1 MNKIFRD
8 IANFLNGKKYLLPS
22 FYGRGIGVGL
32 LLCLLPLTS
41 IAQSSA
47 VKKAAKS
54 MFKLTTFDA
63 NGNLLHTGYGAF
75 VDANGTCLATW
86 EAFIGASKAN
96 IIDAQGR
103 KYDVECL
110 IGANEI
116 YNVSKFKVTVPAE
129 KKMAITPIAIA
140 QTKIE
145 AGGES
150 WLIEYDIKN
159 PTIKKYQPSKV
170 ESFQNNLPYYI
181 YEQSASDELAG
192 SPFLNNNGDLLGL
205 MQPAKK
211 RTDVYC
217 PSAQYAMSMTVSGF
231 TSKQATMR
239 LTQMRVALPDDFDQA
254 VVALFMNQGS
264 NANDNIIG
272 MSDEFISKF
281 PTASEG
287 YNSKALYLSD
297 KGQFAEAAKVME
309 EAIEKCEKK
318 DEPHFDY
325 SKIIYNKLLY
335 SNDSTFT
342 EWTLDKALAEA
353 DAAMAANPLP
363 VYNLHKG
370 KILYTAKRY
379 DEAYNVF
386 IDVSKTNMRSA
397 ECFYNASL
405 CLQANNAEKEKVIEM
420 LDSAVAFFPQ
430 PYKIDAAPYFM
441 IRGKYLD
448 DNGMYRKAV
457 ADYNEYEKLMGKMVN
472 GNFFY
477 LKEQAE
483 LKAKLY
489 QPALEDIDKAINL
502 SPKEQLYYAEKA
514 MLLVRVNKIEEGMAA
529 AQLCMTRFP
538 DYGDGHAVYGLA
550 QILQGKKKDGIAT
563 LGKAKELGSEMA
575 GTLMEKYAK

>member
-1 MNKIFRD
+1 MPFM
-8 IANFLNGKKYLLPS
+8 AM
-22 FYGRGIGVGL
+22 
-32 LLCLLPLTS
+32 
-41 IAQSSA
+41 AQSSA

-103 KYDVECL
+103 KYDVDCL

-116 YNVSKFKVTVPAE
+116 YNVSKFKVVVPEE
-129 KKMAITPIAIA
+129 KKMAITPITIA

-145 AGGES
+145 AGNDS
-150 WLIEYDIKN
+150 WFIEYDIKN
-159 PTIKKYQPSKV
+159 PVIKKYQPSKV
-170 ESFQNNLPYYI
+170 ESFQNDLPYYI
-181 YEQSASDELAG
+181 YEQTAPDELAG
-192 SPFLNNNGDLLGL
+192 SPFLNNNGELLGL

-211 RTDVYC
+211 RTDIYC

-264 NANDNIIG
+264 NANDNILG
-272 MSDEFISKF
+272 MADEFISKF

-287 YNSKALYLSD
+287 YNSKALYLTD

-309 EAIEKCEKK
+309 EGIEKCEKK

-325 SKIIYNKLLY
+325 SKLIFNKLLY
-335 SNDSTFT
+335 STDSTFT
-342 EWTLDKALAEA
+342 DWTLDKAIAEV
-353 DAAMAANPLP
+353 DAAMGVNPLP

-379 DEAYNVF
+379 DEAYNIF
-386 IDVSKTNMRSA
+386 LDVSKTNMRSA

-405 CLQANNAEKEKVIEM
+405 CLQANNAPKEKVVEM
-420 LDSAVAFFPQ
+420 LDSAIACLPQ
-430 PYKIDAAPYFM
+430 PYKADAAPFLM

-457 ADYNEYEKLMGKMVN
+457 ADYNEYEKLMGQMLN
-472 GNFFY
+472 GKFFY

-489 QPALEDIDKAINL
+489 QPALDDIDKAITLAPN
-502 SPKEQLYYAEKA
+502 EQLYYAEKA
-514 MLLVRVNKIEEGMAA
+514 MLQVRVNKIDEGMAT

-550 QILQGKKKDGIAT
+550 QILKGKKKEGMST
-563 LGKAKELGSEMA
+563 LEKAKELGSDMA
-575 GTLMEKYAK
+575 EPLIEKYSK

>member
-1 MNKIFRD
+1 MKKITIF
-8 IANFLNGKKYLLPS
+8 IT
-22 FYGRGIGVGL
+22 L
-32 LLCLLPLTS
+32 LLMPFMAM
-41 IAQSSA
+41 AQSAA

-54 MFKLTTFDA
+54 MFKLTTFDS

-103 KYDVECL
+103 KYDVDCL

-116 YNVSKFKVTVPAE
+116 YNVSKFKVVVPEE

-145 AGGES
+145 AGSDS

-159 PTIKKYQPSKV
+159 PVIKKYQPSKV
-170 ESFQNNLPYYI
+170 ESFQNDLPYYI
-181 YEQSASDELAG
+181 YEQTAPDELAG
-192 SPFLNNNGDLLGL
+192 SPFLNNNGELLGL

-211 RTDVYC
+211 RTDIYC

-264 NANDNIIG
+264 NANDNILG
-272 MSDEFISKF
+272 MADEFISKF

-287 YNSKALYLSD
+287 YNSKALYLTD

-309 EAIEKCEKK
+309 EGIEKCEKK

-325 SKIIYNKLLY
+325 SKLILNKLLY
-335 SNDSTFT
+335 STDSTFT
-342 EWTLDKALAEA
+342 DWTLDKAIAEV
-353 DAAMAANPLP
+353 DAAMGVNPLP

-379 DEAYNVF
+379 DEAYNIF
-386 IDVSKTNMRSA
+386 LEVSKTNMRSA

-405 CLQANNAEKEKVIEM
+405 CLQANNAPKEKVVEM
-420 LDSAVAFFPQ
+420 LDSAIACLPQ
-430 PYKIDAAPYFM
+430 PYKADAAPFLM

-457 ADYNEYEKLMGKMVN
+457 ADYNEYEKIMGQMLN
-472 GNFFY
+472 GKFFY

-489 QPALEDIDKAINL
+489 QPALDDIDKAITLAPN
-502 SPKEQLYYAEKA
+502 EQLYYAEKA
-514 MLLVRVNKIEEGMAA
+514 MLQVRVNKIDEGMAT

-550 QILQGKKKDGIAT
+550 QILKGKKKEGMST
-563 LGKAKELGSEMA
+563 LEKAKELGSDMA
-575 GTLMEKYAK
+575 EPLIEKYSK

>member
-1 MNKIFRD
+1 MKKLTIFL
-8 IANFLNGKKYLLPS
+8 AFL
-22 FYGRGIGVGL
+22 
-32 LLCLLPLTS
+32 LTPFMAT
-41 IAQSSA
+41 AQSSA

-75 VDANGTCLATW
+75 VDADGTCLANW

-103 KYDVECL
+103 KYDVDCL

-116 YNVSKFKVTVPAE
+116 YNVSKFKVVVPAE
-129 KKMAITPIAIA
+129 KKMAITPITIA
-140 QTKIE
+140 QTKID

-150 WLIEYDIKN
+150 WLIEYDIKA
-159 PTIKKYQPSKV
+159 PAIKKYQPTKV
-170 ESFQNNLPYYI
+170 ESFQNDLPYYI
-181 YEQSASDELAG
+181 YEQTAADELAG
-192 SPFLNNNGDLLGL
+192 SPFLNSNGELLGL

-211 RTDVYC
+211 RTDIYC

-239 LTQMRVALPDDFDQA
+239 LTQMRVALPDDYDQA
-254 VVALFMNQGS
+254 VVALYMNQS
-264 NANDNIIG
+264 NHTNDNILG
-272 MSDEFISKF
+272 MANEFISKF

-287 YNSKALYLSD
+287 YNAKAIHFVD
-297 KGQFAEAAKVME
+297 KNQFADAAQVME

-318 DEPHFDY
+318 DEAHFDY
-325 SKIIYNKLLY
+325 SKLIFNKVVY

-342 EWTLDKALAEA
+342 DWTLDKAISEV
-353 DAAMAANPLP
+353 DAAMAVNPLP

-370 KILYTAKRY
+370 KILYTDKKY
-379 DEAYNVF
+379 DDAYNIF

-405 CLQANNAEKEKVIEM
+405 CLQANNAPQEKILEM
-420 LDSAVAFFPQ
+420 LDSAVACFSQ
-430 PYKIDAAPYFM
+430 PYKQDAALYLM
-441 IRGKYLD
+441 LRGKHLD
-448 DNGMYRKAV
+448 DHGMYRKAV
-457 ADYNEYEKLMGKMVN
+457 NDYNEYEKIMGQMLN
-472 GNFFY
+472 GNFYY

-489 QPALEDIDKAINL
+489 QQALEDIDKAITR

-514 MLLVRVNKIEEGMAA
+514 MLQVRVNKLDEGMAT

-550 QILQGKKKDGIAT
+550 QILQGKKKEGLT
-563 LGKAKELGSEMA
+563 NLQKAKNLGSEMA
-575 GTLMEKYAK
+575 EPLIEKYSK

>member
-1 MNKIFRD
+1 
-8 IANFLNGKKYLLPS
+8 
-22 FYGRGIGVGL
+22 
-32 LLCLLPLTS
+32 
-41 IAQSSA
+41 
-47 VKKAAKS
+47 

-103 KYDVECL
+103 KYDVDCL

-116 YNVSKFKVTVPAE
+116 YNVSKFKVVVPEE

-145 AGGES
+145 AGSDS

-159 PTIKKYQPSKV
+159 PVIKKYQPSKV
-170 ESFQNNLPYYI
+170 ESFQNDLPYYI
-181 YEQSASDELAG
+181 YEQTASDELAG
-192 SPFLNNNGDLLGL
+192 SPFLNNNGELLGL

-211 RTDVYC
+211 RTDIYC

-231 TSKQATMR
+231 TSKQATIR
-239 LTQMRVALPDDFDQA
+239 LTQMRVALPDDFNQA

-264 NANDNIIG
+264 NANDNILG
-272 MSDEFISKF
+272 MADEFISKF

-287 YNSKALYLSD
+287 YNSKVLYLSN
-297 KGQFAEAAKVME
+297 KGQFAEAARVME
-309 EAIEKCEKK
+309 EGIEKCEKK

-325 SKIIYNKLLY
+325 SKIIFNKLLY

-342 EWTLDKALAEA
+342 EWTLDKAIAEV
-353 DAAMAANPLP
+353 DAAMGVNPLP

-379 DEAYNVF
+379 DEAYNIF
-386 IDVSKTNMRSA
+386 IDVTKTNMRSA

-405 CLQANNAEKEKVIEM
+405 CLQANNAPKEKVIEM
-420 LDSAVAFFPQ
+420 LDSAVACFPQ
-430 PYKIDAAPYFM
+430 PYKADAAPYLM

-448 DNGMYRKAV
+448 DNGMYRKAA
-457 ADYNEYEKLMGKMVN
+457 ADYSEYEKLMGQMLN
-472 GNFFY
+472 GKFFY

-489 QPALEDIDKAINL
+489 QPALDDIDKAITLAPN
-502 SPKEQLYYAEKA
+502 EQLYYAEKA
-514 MLLVRVNKIEEGMAA
+514 MLQVRVNKIDEGMAT

-538 DYGDGHAVYGLA
+538 EYGDAHAVYGLA
-550 QILQGKKKDGIAT
+550 QILKGKKKEGLAT
-563 LGKAKELGSEMA
+563 LEKAKELGSEMA
-575 GTLMEKYAK
+575 EPLMEKYSK

>member
-1 MNKIFRD
+1 MKKITIF
-8 IANFLNGKKYLLPS
+8 IT
-22 FYGRGIGVGL
+22 L
-32 LLCLLPLTS
+32 LLMPFMAM
-41 IAQSSA
+41 AQSSA

-103 KYDVECL
+103 KYDVDCL

-116 YNVSKFKVTVPAE
+116 YNVSKFKVMVPE
-129 KKMAITPIAIA
+129 DKKMAITPITIA

-145 AGGES
+145 AGNDS
-150 WLIEYDIKN
+150 WFIEYDIKN
-159 PTIKKYQPSKV
+159 PVIKKYQPSKV
-170 ESFQNNLPYYI
+170 ESFQNDLPYYI
-181 YEQSASDELAG
+181 YEQTAPDELAG
-192 SPFLNNNGDLLGL
+192 SPFLNNNGELLGL

-211 RTDVYC
+211 RTDIYC

-239 LTQMRVALPDDFDQA
+239 LTQMRVALPDNFDQA

-264 NANDNIIG
+264 NANDNILG
-272 MSDEFISKF
+272 MADEFISKF

-287 YNSKALYLSD
+287 YNSKALYLTD

-309 EAIEKCEKK
+309 EGIEKCEKK

-325 SKIIYNKLLY
+325 SKLIFNKLLY
-335 SNDSTFT
+335 STDSTFT
-342 EWTLDKALAEA
+342 DWTLDKAIAEV
-353 DAAMAANPLP
+353 DAAMGVNPLP

-379 DEAYNVF
+379 DEAYNIF
-386 IDVSKTNMRSA
+386 LDVSKTNMRSA

-405 CLQANNAEKEKVIEM
+405 CLQANNAPKEKVVEM
-420 LDSAVAFFPQ
+420 LDSAIACLPQ
-430 PYKIDAAPYFM
+430 PYKADAAPFLM

-457 ADYNEYEKLMGKMVN
+457 ADYNEYEKLMGKMLN
-472 GNFFY
+472 GKFFY

-489 QPALEDIDKAINL
+489 QPALDDIDKAITLAPN
-502 SPKEQLYYAEKA
+502 EQLYYAEKA
-514 MLLVRVNKIEEGMAA
+514 MLQVRVNKIDEGMAT

-550 QILQGKKKDGIAT
+550 QILKGKKKEGMST
-563 LGKAKELGSEMA
+563 LAKAKELGSDMA
-575 GTLMEKYAK
+575 EPLIEKYSK

>member
-1 MNKIFRD
+1 MKKISK
-8 IANFLNGKKYLLPS
+8 ILSKKYFFLRLWSFLILLT
-22 FYGRGIGVGL
+22 
-32 LLCLLPLTS
+32 LLPLTS
-41 IAQSSA
+41 TAQSSA

-103 KYDVECL
+103 KYDVDCL

-116 YNVSKFKVTVPAE
+116 YNVSKFKVVVPEE

-145 AGGES
+145 AGSDS

-159 PTIKKYQPSKV
+159 PIIKKYQPSKV
-170 ESFQNNLPYYI
+170 ESFQNDLPYYI
-181 YEQSASDELAG
+181 YEQTASDELAG
-192 SPFLNNNGDLLGL
+192 SPFLNSNGELLGL

-211 RTDVYC
+211 RTDIYC

-254 VVALFMNQGS
+254 VVALFMNQGN
-264 NANDNIIG
+264 NANDNILG
-272 MSDEFISKF
+272 MADEFISKF

-287 YNSKALYLSD
+287 YNSKALYLTD
-297 KGQFAEAAKVME
+297 KGKFAEAAQVME
-309 EAIEKCEKK
+309 EGIEKCEKK

-325 SKIIYNKLLY
+325 SKLIFNKLLY

-342 EWTLDKALAEA
+342 EWNLDKAIAEV
-353 DAAMAANPLP
+353 DAAMGVNPLP

-379 DEAYNVF
+379 DEAYNIF
-386 IDVSKTNMRSA
+386 LDVTKTNMRSA

-405 CLQANNAEKEKVIEM
+405 CLQANNAPKEKVIEM
-420 LDSAVAFFPQ
+420 LDSAVACYPQ
-430 PYKIDAAPYFM
+430 PYKADAAPYLM

-448 DNGMYRKAV
+448 DNGMYRKAA
-457 ADYNEYEKLMGKMVN
+457 ADYSEYEKLMGQMLN
-472 GNFFY
+472 GKFFY

-489 QPALEDIDKAINL
+489 QPALDDIDKAITLAPN
-502 SPKEQLYYAEKA
+502 EQLYYAEKA
-514 MLLVRVNKIEEGMAA
+514 MLQVRVNKIDEGMAT

-538 DYGDGHAVYGLA
+538 DYGDAHAVYGLA
-550 QILQGKKKDGIAT
+550 QILKGKKKEGLAT
-563 LGKAKELGSEMA
+563 LEKAKELGSEMA
-575 GTLMEKYAK
+575 EPLIEKYSK

>member
-1 MNKIFRD
+1 MKKISKILSIKFPLGGLGG
-8 IANFLNGKKYLLPS
+8 F
-22 FYGRGIGVGL
+22 L

-41 IAQSSA
+41 MAQSSA

-116 YNVSKFKVTVPAE
+116 YNVSKFKVVVPTE

-140 QTKIE
+140 QTKID

-159 PTIKKYQPSKV
+159 PVIKKYQPSKV
-170 ESFQNNLPYYI
+170 ESFQNDLPYYI
-181 YEQSASDELAG
+181 YEQTASDELAG
-192 SPFLNNNGDLLGL
+192 SPFLNSNGELLGL

-211 RTDVYC
+211 RTDIYC

-239 LTQMRVALPDDFDQA
+239 LTKMRVALPDDFEQA
-254 VVALFMNQGS
+254 VVALYMNQGNNT
-264 NANDNIIG
+264 NANILG
-272 MSDEFISKF
+272 MADEFISKF

-309 EAIEKCEKK
+309 EGIEKCEKK

-325 SKIIYNKLLY
+325 SKLIFNKLLY

-342 EWTLDKALAEA
+342 DWTLDKAIAET
-353 DAAMAANPLP
+353 DAAMSVNPLP

-370 KILYTAKRY
+370 KILYTAKKY
-379 DEAYNVF
+379 DEAYNIF
-386 IDVSKTNMRSA
+386 LDVTKTNMRSA
-397 ECFYNASL
+397 DCFYNASL
-405 CLQANNAEKEKVIEM
+405 CLQANNAPKEKVIEM

-430 PYKIDAAPYFM
+430 PYKADAAPYLM
-441 IRGKYLD
+441 LRGKYLD

-457 ADYNEYEKLMGKMVN
+457 ADYTEYEKLMGNMVN

-489 QPALEDIDKAINL
+489 QPALDDIDKAIAL

-514 MLLVRVNKIEEGMAA
+514 MLQVRVNKIDEGMAT
-529 AQLCMTRFP
+529 AQLCMSRFP

-550 QILQGKKKDGIAT
+550 QILKGKKKEGIAT
-563 LGKAKELGSEMA
+563 LEKAKELGSEMA
-575 GTLMEKYAK
+575 EPLMEKYAK

>member
-1 MNKIFRD
+1 MKKISKILSIKFP
-8 IANFLNGKKYLLPS
+8 LGGLGS
-22 FYGRGIGVGL
+22 FL
-32 LLCLLPLTS
+32 LLSLLPLTS
-41 IAQSSA
+41 MAQSSA

-116 YNVSKFKVTVPAE
+116 YNVSKFKVTVPTE

-159 PTIKKYQPSKV
+159 PVIKKYQPSKV
-170 ESFQNNLPYYI
+170 ESFQNDLPYYI
-181 YEQSASDELAG
+181 YEQTASDELAG
-192 SPFLNNNGDLLGL
+192 SPFLNSNGELLGL

-239 LTQMRVALPDDFDQA
+239 LTKMRVALPDDFEQA
-254 VVALFMNQGS
+254 VVALYMNQG
-264 NANDNIIG
+264 NNTNDNILG
-272 MSDEFISKF
+272 MADEFISKF

-309 EAIEKCEKK
+309 EGIEKCEKK

-325 SKIIYNKLLY
+325 SKLIFNKLLY

-342 EWTLDKALAEA
+342 DWTLDKAIAEA
-353 DAAMAANPLP
+353 DAAMSVNPLP

-370 KILYTAKRY
+370 KILYTAKKY
-379 DEAYNVF
+379 DEAYNIF
-386 IDVSKTNMRSA
+386 LDVTKTNMRSA
-397 ECFYNASL
+397 DCFYNASL
-405 CLQANNAEKEKVIEM
+405 CLQANNAPKEKVIEM

-430 PYKIDAAPYFM
+430 PYKADAAPYLM
-441 IRGKYLD
+441 LRGKYLD

-457 ADYNEYEKLMGKMVN
+457 ADYTEYEKLMGNMVN

-489 QPALEDIDKAINL
+489 QPALDDIDKAIAL

-514 MLLVRVNKIEEGMAA
+514 MLQVRVNKIDEGMAT
-529 AQLCMTRFP
+529 AQLCMSRFP

-550 QILQGKKKDGIAT
+550 QILKGKKKEGMAT
-563 LGKAKELGSEMA
+563 LEKAKELGSEMA
-575 GTLMEKYAK
+575 EPLMEKYSK

>member
-1 MNKIFRD
+1 MPFM
-8 IANFLNGKKYLLPS
+8 AM
-22 FYGRGIGVGL
+22 
-32 LLCLLPLTS
+32 
-41 IAQSSA
+41 AQSAA

-54 MFKLTTFDA
+54 MFKLTTFDS

-103 KYDVECL
+103 KYDVDCL

-116 YNVSKFKVTVPAE
+116 YNVSKFKVVVPEE

-145 AGGES
+145 AGSDS

-159 PTIKKYQPSKV
+159 PVIKKYQPSKV
-170 ESFQNNLPYYI
+170 ESFQNDLPYYI
-181 YEQSASDELAG
+181 YEQTASDELAG
-192 SPFLNNNGDLLGL
+192 SPFLNTNGELLGL

-211 RTDVYC
+211 RTDIYC

-254 VVALFMNQGS
+254 VVALFMNQGN
-264 NANDNIIG
+264 NANDNILG
-272 MSDEFISKF
+272 MADEFIRKF

-287 YNSKALYLSD
+287 YNSKALYLTD
-297 KGQFAEAAKVME
+297 KGKFAEAAQVME
-309 EAIEKCEKK
+309 EGIEKCEKK

-325 SKIIYNKLLY
+325 SKLIFNKLLY
-335 SNDSTFT
+335 STDSTFT
-342 EWTLDKALAEA
+342 DWTLDKAIAEV
-353 DAAMAANPLP
+353 DAAMGVNPLP

-379 DEAYNVF
+379 DEAYNIF
-386 IDVSKTNMRSA
+386 LDVTKTNMRSA

-405 CLQANNAEKEKVIEM
+405 CLQANNAPKEKVVEM
-420 LDSAVAFFPQ
+420 LDSAVACFPQ
-430 PYKIDAAPYFM
+430 PYKADAAPYLM

-448 DNGMYRKAV
+448 DNGMYRKAA
-457 ADYNEYEKLMGKMVN
+457 ADYSEYEKLMGQMLN
-472 GNFFY
+472 GKFFY

-489 QPALEDIDKAINL
+489 QPALDDIDKAITLAPN
-502 SPKEQLYYAEKA
+502 EQLYYAEKA
-514 MLLVRVNKIEEGMAA
+514 MLQVRVNKIDEGMAT

-538 DYGDGHAVYGLA
+538 EYGDAHAVYGLA
-550 QILQGKKKDGIAT
+550 QILKGKKKEGMAT
-563 LGKAKELGSEMA
+563 LEKAKKLGSEMA
-575 GTLMEKYAK
+575 EPLMEKYSK

>member
-1 MNKIFRD
+1 MKKITIF
-8 IANFLNGKKYLLPS
+8 IT
-22 FYGRGIGVGL
+22 L
-32 LLCLLPLTS
+32 LLMPFMAM
-41 IAQSSA
+41 AQSSA

-103 KYDVECL
+103 KYDVDCL

-116 YNVSKFKVTVPAE
+116 YNVSKFKVVVPEE
-129 KKMAITPIAIA
+129 KKMAITPITIA

-145 AGGES
+145 AGNDS
-150 WLIEYDIKN
+150 WFIEYDIKN
-159 PTIKKYQPSKV
+159 PVIKKYQPSKV
-170 ESFQNNLPYYI
+170 ESFQNDLPYYI
-181 YEQSASDELAG
+181 YEQTAPDELAG
-192 SPFLNNNGDLLGL
+192 SPFLNNNGELLGL

-211 RTDVYC
+211 RTDIYC

-264 NANDNIIG
+264 NANDNILG
-272 MSDEFISKF
+272 MADEFISKF

-287 YNSKALYLSD
+287 YNSKALYLTD
-297 KGQFAEAAKVME
+297 NGQFAEAAKVME
-309 EAIEKCEKK
+309 EGIEKCEKK

-325 SKIIYNKLLY
+325 SKLIFNKLLY
-335 SNDSTFT
+335 STDSTFT
-342 EWTLDKALAEA
+342 DWTLDKAIAEV
-353 DAAMAANPLP
+353 DAAMGVNPLP

-379 DEAYNVF
+379 DEAYNIF
-386 IDVSKTNMRSA
+386 LEVSKTNMRSA

-405 CLQANNAEKEKVIEM
+405 CLQANNAPKEKVVEM
-420 LDSAVAFFPQ
+420 LDSAIACLPQ
-430 PYKIDAAPYFM
+430 PYKADAAPFLM

-457 ADYNEYEKLMGKMVN
+457 ADYNEYEKLMGKMLN
-472 GNFFY
+472 GKFFY

-489 QPALEDIDKAINL
+489 QPALDDIDKAISLAPN
-502 SPKEQLYYAEKA
+502 EQLYYAEKA
-514 MLLVRVNKIEEGMAA
+514 MLQVRVNKIDEGMAT
-529 AQLCMTRFP
+529 AQLCMSRFP

-550 QILQGKKKDGIAT
+550 QILKGKKKEGMST
-563 LGKAKELGSEMA
+563 LAKAKELGSDMA
-575 GTLMEKYAK
+575 EPLIEKYSK

>member
-1 MNKIFRD
+1 MKKITIF
-8 IANFLNGKKYLLPS
+8 IT
-22 FYGRGIGVGL
+22 L
-32 LLCLLPLTS
+32 LLMPFMAM
-41 IAQSSA
+41 AQSSA

-103 KYDVECL
+103 KYDVDCL

-116 YNVSKFKVTVPAE
+116 YNVSKFKVVVPEE
-129 KKMAITPIAIA
+129 KKMAITPITIA

-145 AGGES
+145 AGNDS
-150 WLIEYDIKN
+150 WFIEYDIKN
-159 PTIKKYQPSKV
+159 PVIKKYQPSKV
-170 ESFQNNLPYYI
+170 ESFQNDLPYYI
-181 YEQSASDELAG
+181 YEQTAPDELAG
-192 SPFLNNNGDLLGL
+192 SPFLNNNGELLGL

-211 RTDVYC
+211 RTDIYC

-239 LTQMRVALPDDFDQA
+239 LTQMRVALPDNFDQA

-264 NANDNIIG
+264 NANDNILG
-272 MSDEFISKF
+272 MADEFISKF

-287 YNSKALYLSD
+287 YNSKALYLTD

-309 EAIEKCEKK
+309 EGIEKCEKK

-325 SKIIYNKLLY
+325 SKLIFNKLLY
-335 SNDSTFT
+335 STDSTFT
-342 EWTLDKALAEA
+342 DWTLDKAIAEV
-353 DAAMAANPLP
+353 DAAMGVNPLP

-379 DEAYNVF
+379 DEAYNIF
-386 IDVSKTNMRSA
+386 LEVSKTNMRSA

-405 CLQANNAEKEKVIEM
+405 CLQANNAPKEKVVEM
-420 LDSAVAFFPQ
+420 LDSAIACLPQ
-430 PYKIDAAPYFM
+430 PYKADAAPFLM

-457 ADYNEYEKLMGKMVN
+457 ADYNEYEKLMGKMLN
-472 GNFFY
+472 GKFFY

-489 QPALEDIDKAINL
+489 QPALDDIDKAISLAPN
-502 SPKEQLYYAEKA
+502 EQLYYAEKA
-514 MLLVRVNKIEEGMAA
+514 MLQVRVNKIDEGMAT
-529 AQLCMTRFP
+529 AQLCMSRFP

-550 QILQGKKKDGIAT
+550 QILKGKKKEGMST
-563 LGKAKELGSEMA
+563 LEKAKELGSDMA
-575 GTLMEKYAK
+575 EPLIEKYSK

>member
-1 MNKIFRD
+1 MPFM
-8 IANFLNGKKYLLPS
+8 AM
-22 FYGRGIGVGL
+22 
-32 LLCLLPLTS
+32 
-41 IAQSSA
+41 AQSSA

-103 KYDVECL
+103 KYDVDCL

-116 YNVSKFKVTVPAE
+116 YNVSKFKVVVPEE

-145 AGGES
+145 AGSDS
-150 WLIEYDIKN
+150 WFIEYDIKN
-159 PTIKKYQPSKV
+159 PVIKKYQPSKV
-170 ESFQNNLPYYI
+170 ESFQNDLPYYI
-181 YEQSASDELAG
+181 YEQTAPDELAG
-192 SPFLNNNGDLLGL
+192 SPFLNNNGELLGL

-211 RTDVYC
+211 RTDIYC

-231 TSKQATMR
+231 TSKQATIR
-239 LTQMRVALPDDFDQA
+239 LTQMRVALPDDFNQA

-264 NANDNIIG
+264 NANDNILG
-272 MSDEFISKF
+272 MADEFISKF

-287 YNSKALYLSD
+287 YNSKALYLSN
-297 KGQFAEAAKVME
+297 KGQFAEAARVME
-309 EAIEKCEKK
+309 EGIEKCEKK

-325 SKIIYNKLLY
+325 SKIIFNKLLY

-342 EWTLDKALAEA
+342 EWTPDKAIAEV
-353 DAAMAANPLP
+353 DAAMGVNPLP

-379 DEAYNVF
+379 DEAYNIF
-386 IDVSKTNMRSA
+386 IDVTKTNMRSA

-405 CLQANNAEKEKVIEM
+405 CLQANNAPKEKVIEM
-420 LDSAVAFFPQ
+420 LDSAVACFPQ
-430 PYKIDAAPYFM
+430 PYKADAAPYLM

-448 DNGMYRKAV
+448 DNGMYRKAA
-457 ADYNEYEKLMGKMVN
+457 ADYSEYEKLMGQMLN
-472 GNFFY
+472 GKFFY

-489 QPALEDIDKAINL
+489 QPALDDIDKAITLAPN
-502 SPKEQLYYAEKA
+502 EQLYYAEKA
-514 MLLVRVNKIEEGMAA
+514 MLQVRVNKIDEGMAT

-538 DYGDGHAVYGLA
+538 EYGDAHAVYGLA
-550 QILQGKKKDGIAT
+550 QILKGKKKEGLAT
-563 LGKAKELGSEMA
+563 LEKAKELGSEMA
-575 GTLMEKYAK
+575 EPLMEKYSK

>member
-1 MNKIFRD
+1 MKKITIF
-8 IANFLNGKKYLLPS
+8 IT
-22 FYGRGIGVGL
+22 L
-32 LLCLLPLTS
+32 LLMPFMAM
-41 IAQSSA
+41 AQSAA

-63 NGNLLHTGYGAF
+63 SGNLLHTGYGAF

-103 KYDVECL
+103 KYDVDCL

-116 YNVSKFKVTVPAE
+116 YNVSKFKVVVPEE

-145 AGGES
+145 AGSDS

-159 PTIKKYQPSKV
+159 PVIKKYQPSKV
-170 ESFQNNLPYYI
+170 ESFQNDLPYYI
-181 YEQSASDELAG
+181 YEQTASDELAG
-192 SPFLNNNGDLLGL
+192 SPFLNTNGELLGL

-211 RTDVYC
+211 RTDIYC

-264 NANDNIIG
+264 NANDNILG
-272 MSDEFISKF
+272 MADEFISKF

-287 YNSKALYLSD
+287 YNSKALYLTD
-297 KGQFAEAAKVME
+297 KGKFAEAAQVME
-309 EAIEKCEKK
+309 EGIEKCEKK

-325 SKIIYNKLLY
+325 SKLIFNKLLY
-335 SNDSTFT
+335 STDSTFT
-342 EWTLDKALAEA
+342 EWTLDKAIAEV
-353 DAAMAANPLP
+353 DAAMSVNQLP

-379 DEAYNVF
+379 DEAYNIF
-386 IDVSKTNMRSA
+386 LDVTKTNMRSA

-405 CLQANNAEKEKVIEM
+405 CLQANNAPKEKVVEM
-420 LDSAVAFFPQ
+420 LDSAVACFPQ
-430 PYKIDAAPYFM
+430 PYKADAAPYLM

-448 DNGMYRKAV
+448 DNGIYRRAV
-457 ADYNEYEKLMGKMVN
+457 ADYNEYEKLMGQMLN
-472 GNFFY
+472 GKFFY

-489 QPALEDIDKAINL
+489 QPALDDIDKAITLAPN
-502 SPKEQLYYAEKA
+502 EQLYYAEKA
-514 MLLVRVNKIEEGMAA
+514 MLQVRVNKIDEGMAT

-538 DYGDGHAVYGLA
+538 DYGDAHAVYGLA
-550 QILQGKKKDGIAT
+550 QILKGKKKEGLAT
-563 LGKAKELGSEMA
+563 LEKAKELGSEMA
-575 GTLMEKYAK
+575 EPLMEKYSK

>member
-1 MNKIFRD
+1 MKKITIF
-8 IANFLNGKKYLLPS
+8 IT
-22 FYGRGIGVGL
+22 L
-32 LLCLLPLTS
+32 LLMPFMAM
-41 IAQSSA
+41 AQSSA

-103 KYDVECL
+103 KYDVDCL

-116 YNVSKFKVTVPAE
+116 YNVSKFKVVVPEE
-129 KKMAITPIAIA
+129 KKMAITPITIA

-145 AGGES
+145 AGNDS
-150 WLIEYDIKN
+150 WFIEYDIKN
-159 PTIKKYQPSKV
+159 PVIKKYQPSKV
-170 ESFQNNLPYYI
+170 ESFQNDLPYYI
-181 YEQSASDELAG
+181 YEQTAPDELAG
-192 SPFLNNNGDLLGL
+192 SPFLNNNGELLGL

-211 RTDVYC
+211 RTDIYC

-264 NANDNIIG
+264 NANDNILG
-272 MSDEFISKF
+272 MADEFISKF

-287 YNSKALYLSD
+287 YNSKALYLTD

-309 EAIEKCEKK
+309 EGIEKCEKK

-325 SKIIYNKLLY
+325 SKLIFNKLLY
-335 SNDSTFT
+335 STDSTFT
-342 EWTLDKALAEA
+342 DWTLDKAIAEV
-353 DAAMAANPLP
+353 DAAMDVNPLP

-379 DEAYNVF
+379 DEAYNIF
-386 IDVSKTNMRSA
+386 LEVSKTNMRSA

-405 CLQANNAEKEKVIEM
+405 CLQANNAPKEKVVEM
-420 LDSAVAFFPQ
+420 LDSAIACLPQ
-430 PYKIDAAPYFM
+430 PYKADAAPFLM

-457 ADYNEYEKLMGKMVN
+457 ADYNEYEKLMGKMLN
-472 GNFFY
+472 GKFFY

-489 QPALEDIDKAINL
+489 QPALDDIDKAITLAPN
-502 SPKEQLYYAEKA
+502 EQLYYAEKA
-514 MLLVRVNKIEEGMAA
+514 MLQVRVNKIDEGMAT

-550 QILQGKKKDGIAT
+550 QILKGKKKEGMST
-563 LGKAKELGSEMA
+563 LAKAKELGSDMA
-575 GTLMEKYAK
+575 EPLIEKYSK

>member
-1 MNKIFRD
+1 MKKITIF
-8 IANFLNGKKYLLPS
+8 IT
-22 FYGRGIGVGL
+22 L
-32 LLCLLPLTS
+32 LLMPFMAM
-41 IAQSSA
+41 AQSSA

-103 KYDVECL
+103 KYDVDCL

-116 YNVSKFKVTVPAE
+116 YNVSKFKVVVPEE
-129 KKMAITPIAIA
+129 KKMAITPITIA

-145 AGGES
+145 AGNDS
-150 WLIEYDIKN
+150 WFIEYDIKN
-159 PTIKKYQPSKV
+159 PVIKKYQPSKV
-170 ESFQNNLPYYI
+170 ESFQNDLPYYI
-181 YEQSASDELAG
+181 YEQTAPDELAG
-192 SPFLNNNGDLLGL
+192 SPFLNNNGELLGL

-239 LTQMRVALPDDFDQA
+239 LTQMRVALPDNFDQA

-264 NANDNIIG
+264 NANDNILG
-272 MSDEFISKF
+272 MADEFISKF

-287 YNSKALYLSD
+287 YNSKALYLTD

-309 EAIEKCEKK
+309 EGIEKCEKK

-325 SKIIYNKLLY
+325 SKLIFNKLLY
-335 SNDSTFT
+335 STDSTFT
-342 EWTLDKALAEA
+342 DWTLDKAIAEV
-353 DAAMAANPLP
+353 DAAMGVNPLP

-379 DEAYNVF
+379 DEAYNIF
-386 IDVSKTNMRSA
+386 LDVSKTNMRSA

-405 CLQANNAEKEKVIEM
+405 CLQANNAPKEKVVEM
-420 LDSAVAFFPQ
+420 LDSAIACLPQ
-430 PYKIDAAPYFM
+430 PYKADAAPFLM

-457 ADYNEYEKLMGKMVN
+457 ADYNEYEKLMGKMLN
-472 GNFFY
+472 GKFFY

-489 QPALEDIDKAINL
+489 QPALDDIDKAITLAPN
-502 SPKEQLYYAEKA
+502 EQLYYAEKA
-514 MLLVRVNKIEEGMAA
+514 MLQVRVNKIDEGMAT

-538 DYGDGHAVYGLA
+538 EYGDGHAVYGLA
-550 QILQGKKKDGIAT
+550 QILKGKKKEGMST
-563 LGKAKELGSEMA
+563 LAKAKELGSDMA
-575 GTLMEKYAK
+575 EPLIEKYSK

>member
-1 MNKIFRD
+1 MKKITIF
-8 IANFLNGKKYLLPS
+8 IT
-22 FYGRGIGVGL
+22 L
-32 LLCLLPLTS
+32 LLMPFMAM
-41 IAQSSA
+41 AQSSA

-103 KYDVECL
+103 KYDVDCL

-116 YNVSKFKVTVPAE
+116 YNVSKFKVVVPEE
-129 KKMAITPIAIA
+129 KKMAITPITIA

-145 AGGES
+145 AGNDS
-150 WLIEYDIKN
+150 WFIEYDIKN
-159 PTIKKYQPSKV
+159 PVIKKYQPSKV
-170 ESFQNNLPYYI
+170 ESFQNDLPYYI
-181 YEQSASDELAG
+181 YEQTASDELAG
-192 SPFLNNNGDLLGL
+192 SPFLNNNGELLGL

-211 RTDVYC
+211 RTDIYC

-231 TSKQATMR
+231 TSKQATIR
-239 LTQMRVALPDDFDQA
+239 LTQMRVALPDDFNQA

-264 NANDNIIG
+264 NANDNILG
-272 MSDEFISKF
+272 MADEFISKF

-287 YNSKALYLSD
+287 YNSKALYLSN
-297 KGQFAEAAKVME
+297 KGQFAEAARVME
-309 EAIEKCEKK
+309 EGIEKCEKK

-325 SKIIYNKLLY
+325 SKIIFNKLLY

-342 EWTLDKALAEA
+342 EWTLDKAIAEV
-353 DAAMAANPLP
+353 DAAMGVNPLP

-379 DEAYNVF
+379 DEAYNIF
-386 IDVSKTNMRSA
+386 IDVTKTNMRSA

-405 CLQANNAEKEKVIEM
+405 CLQANNAPKEKVIEM
-420 LDSAVAFFPQ
+420 LDSAVACFPQ
-430 PYKIDAAPYFM
+430 PYKADAAPYLM

-448 DNGMYRKAV
+448 DNGMYRKAA
-457 ADYNEYEKLMGKMVN
+457 ADYSEYEKLMGQMLN
-472 GNFFY
+472 GKFFY

-489 QPALEDIDKAINL
+489 QPALDDIDKAITLAPN
-502 SPKEQLYYAEKA
+502 EQLYYAEKA
-514 MLLVRVNKIEEGMAA
+514 MLQVRVNKIDEGMAT

-538 DYGDGHAVYGLA
+538 EYGDAHAVYGLA
-550 QILQGKKKDGIAT
+550 QILKGKKKEGLAT
-563 LGKAKELGSEMA
+563 LEKAKELGSEMA
-575 GTLMEKYAK
+575 EPLMEKYSK

>member
-1 MNKIFRD
+1 MKKITIF
-8 IANFLNGKKYLLPS
+8 IT
-22 FYGRGIGVGL
+22 L
-32 LLCLLPLTS
+32 LLMPFMAM
-41 IAQSSA
+41 AQSSA

-103 KYDVECL
+103 KYDVDCL

-116 YNVSKFKVTVPAE
+116 YNVSKFKVVVPEE
-129 KKMAITPIAIA
+129 KKMAITPITIA

-145 AGGES
+145 AGNDS
-150 WLIEYDIKN
+150 WFIEYDIKN
-159 PTIKKYQPSKV
+159 PVIKKYQPSKV
-170 ESFQNNLPYYI
+170 ELFQNDLPYYI
-181 YEQSASDELAG
+181 YEQTAPDELAG
-192 SPFLNNNGDLLGL
+192 SPFLNNNGELLGL

-211 RTDVYC
+211 RTDIYC

-239 LTQMRVALPDDFDQA
+239 LTQMRVALPDNFDQA

-264 NANDNIIG
+264 NANDNILG
-272 MSDEFISKF
+272 MADEFISKF

-287 YNSKALYLSD
+287 YNSKALYLTD

-309 EAIEKCEKK
+309 EGIEKCEKK

-325 SKIIYNKLLY
+325 SKLIFNKLLY

-342 EWTLDKALAEA
+342 DWTLDKAIAEV
-353 DAAMAANPLP
+353 DAAMGVNPLP

-379 DEAYNVF
+379 DEAYNIF
-386 IDVSKTNMRSA
+386 LDVSKTNMRSA

-405 CLQANNAEKEKVIEM
+405 CLQANNAPKEKVVEM
-420 LDSAVAFFPQ
+420 LDSAIACLPQ
-430 PYKIDAAPYFM
+430 PYKADAAPFLM

-457 ADYNEYEKLMGKMVN
+457 ADYNEYEKLMGKMLN
-472 GNFFY
+472 GKFFY

-489 QPALEDIDKAINL
+489 QPALDDIDKAISLAPN
-502 SPKEQLYYAEKA
+502 EQLYYAEKA
-514 MLLVRVNKIEEGMAA
+514 MLQVRVNKIDEGMAT

-550 QILQGKKKDGIAT
+550 QILKGKKKEGMST
-563 LGKAKELGSEMA
+563 LEKAKELGSDMA
-575 GTLMEKYAK
+575 EPLIEKYSK

>member
-1 MNKIFRD
+1 MPFM
-8 IANFLNGKKYLLPS
+8 AM
-22 FYGRGIGVGL
+22 
-32 LLCLLPLTS
+32 
-41 IAQSSA
+41 AQSSA

-103 KYDVECL
+103 KYDVDCL

-116 YNVSKFKVTVPAE
+116 YNVSKFKVVVPEE

-145 AGGES
+145 AGSDS
-150 WLIEYDIKN
+150 WLIEYDTKN
-159 PTIKKYQPSKV
+159 PVIKKYQPSKV
-170 ESFQNNLPYYI
+170 ESFQNDLPYYI
-181 YEQSASDELAG
+181 YEQTASDELAG
-192 SPFLNNNGDLLGL
+192 SPFLNNNGELLGL

-211 RTDVYC
+211 RTDIYC

-231 TSKQATMR
+231 TSKQATIR
-239 LTQMRVALPDDFDQA
+239 LTQMRVALPDDFNQA

-264 NANDNIIG
+264 SANDNILG
-272 MSDEFISKF
+272 MADEFISKF

-287 YNSKALYLSD
+287 YNSKALYLSN
-297 KGQFAEAAKVME
+297 KGQFAEAARVME
-309 EAIEKCEKK
+309 EGIEKCEKK

-325 SKIIYNKLLY
+325 SKIIFNKLLY

-342 EWTLDKALAEA
+342 EWTLDKAIAEV
-353 DAAMAANPLP
+353 DAAMGVNPLP

-379 DEAYNVF
+379 DEAYNIF
-386 IDVSKTNMRSA
+386 IDVTKTNMRSA

-405 CLQANNAEKEKVIEM
+405 CLQANNAPKEKVIEM
-420 LDSAVAFFPQ
+420 LDSAVACFPQ
-430 PYKIDAAPYFM
+430 PYKADAAPYLM

-448 DNGMYRKAV
+448 DNGMYRKAA
-457 ADYNEYEKLMGKMVN
+457 ADYSEYEKLMGQMLN
-472 GNFFY
+472 GKYFY

-489 QPALEDIDKAINL
+489 QPALDDIDKAITLAPN
-502 SPKEQLYYAEKA
+502 EQLYYAEKA
-514 MLLVRVNKIEEGMAA
+514 MLQVRVNKIDEGMAT

-538 DYGDGHAVYGLA
+538 EYGDAHAVYGLA
-550 QILQGKKKDGIAT
+550 QILKGKKKEGLAT
-563 LGKAKELGSEMA
+563 LEKAKELGSEMA
-575 GTLMEKYAK
+575 EPLMEKYSK

>member
-1 MNKIFRD
+1 MKKISKILSIKFP
-8 IANFLNGKKYLLPS
+8 LGGLGS
-22 FYGRGIGVGL
+22 FL

-41 IAQSSA
+41 MAQSSA

-145 AGGES
+145 AEGES

-159 PTIKKYQPSKV
+159 PVIKKYQPSKV
-170 ESFQNNLPYYI
+170 ESFQNDLPYYI
-181 YEQSASDELAG
+181 YEQTASDELAG
-192 SPFLNNNGDLLGL
+192 SPFLNSNGELLGL

-239 LTQMRVALPDDFDQA
+239 LTKMRVALPDDFEQA
-254 VVALFMNQGS
+254 VVALYMNQG
-264 NANDNIIG
+264 NNTNGNILG
-272 MSDEFISKF
+272 MADEFINKF

-309 EAIEKCEKK
+309 EGIEKCEKK

-325 SKIIYNKLLY
+325 SKLIFNKLLY
-335 SNDSTFT
+335 NNDSTFT
-342 EWTLDKALAEA
+342 DWTLDKAIAEA
-353 DAAMAANPLP
+353 DAAMSVNPLP

-370 KILYTAKRY
+370 KILYTAKKY
-379 DEAYNVF
+379 DEAYNIF
-386 IDVSKTNMRSA
+386 LDVTKTNMRSA
-397 ECFYNASL
+397 DCFYNASL
-405 CLQANNAEKEKVIEM
+405 CLQANNAPKEKVIEM

-430 PYKIDAAPYFM
+430 PYKADAAPYLM
-441 IRGKYLD
+441 LRGKYLD

-457 ADYNEYEKLMGKMVN
+457 ADYTEYEKLMGNMVN

-489 QPALEDIDKAINL
+489 QPALDDIDKAIAL
-502 SPKEQLYYAEKA
+502 APKEQLYYAEKA
-514 MLLVRVNKIEEGMAA
+514 MLQVRVNKIDEGMAT
-529 AQLCMTRFP
+529 AQLCMSRFP

-550 QILQGKKKDGIAT
+550 QILKGKKKEGMAT
-563 LGKAKELGSEMA
+563 LEKAKELGSEMA
-575 GTLMEKYAK
+575 EPLMEKYSK